1 MKLMAPHARR
11 AAVIGNAI
19 SVRSY
24 EGAMLADT
32 LDGLAVGLFFVD
44 KSGRIVH
51 ANISGKGIL
60 DKGVVMRSVGGR
72 LAAGAFQT
80 DQMLRD
86 IFAVADGGD
95 AALGANVIAVPL
107 EAPEGERYI
116 VHVLPLTAGARRRGG
131 IAYDAVA
138 AAFVQR
144 VAVDVSS
151 ASDALLKAYNL
162 TTMELTVLL
171 RVVQLGGG
179 PIVAQDLG
187 ISETTVRTHLK
198 HVFQK
203 TGTHRQADLAKLVAG
218 FERPFVSLQ
227 KAQARSDP

>member
-1 MKLMAPHARR
+1 MLTVFGRR
-11 AAVIGNAI
+11 SSFNLQKVMWLVGELGLEHRHIPAGGQFGGLDTREFRAMNRSAAFL
-19 SVRSY
+19 SS
-24 EGAMLADT
+24 T
-32 LDGLAVGLFFVD
+32 
-44 KSGRIVH
+44 
-51 ANISGKGIL
+51 
-60 DKGVVMRSVGGR
+60 
-72 LAAGAFQT
+72 T
-80 DQMLRD
+80 T
-86 IFAVADGGD
+86 
-95 AALGANVIAVPL
+95 ALGANVIAVPL

-116 VHVLPLTAGARRRGG
+116 AHVLPLTAGARRRAG

-138 AAFVQR
+138 VAFVQK

-218 FERPFVSLQ
+218 FERPFVNPQ
-227 KAQARSDP
+227 KPQARSDP